1 MLGKAENFI
10 DYCLSQLFR
19 EIKSVYAPCQPPC
32 YYKQCNMVTNV
43 QLSKDK
49 DVYTVL
55 DSCVCR
61 VLDNGSPCHVVL
73 SRPRVNN
80 CRYQF
85 FASNFLM
92 RGKITTVCSSGGGEG
107 GL

>member
-10 DYCLSQLFR
+10 DYCLSQLFK

-49 DVYTVL
+49 DLCT
-55 DSCVCR
+55 
-61 VLDNGSPCHVVL
+61 L
-73 SRPRVNN
+73 S
-80 CRYQF
+80 
-85 FASNFLM
+85 L
-92 RGKITTVCSSGGGEG
+92 TTVCAEYWTMAVPVMLFCHGQGRELYGK
-107 GL
+107 